1 MQGLGVTL
9 ISFFSAKMQ
18 LIMMETNKV
27 IITIK
32 NNLNFTLKVLMA
44 VGDLRRGPT
53 CRNFEFLGKDWPGR
67 KSRQKFIDK
76 DSNFGI

>member
-1 MQGLGVTL
+1 MQGLGLTL

-18 LIMMETNKV
+18 LIMMETNKL
-27 IITIK
+27 IITIN
-32 NNLNFTLKVLMA
+32 NNLNFTLKALMA
-44 VGDLRRGPT
+44 VGDLGRGPT
-53 CRNFEFLGKDWPGR
+53 CGNFEFFGRDWPGR